1 MTIVAIVTIDILAVA
16 EPRHG
21 GLGWAVVSD
30 RGAVAEPRHWGVGWA
45 VVTDRGA
52 VAEPRH
58 GGLGY
63 GGASA
68 WGNRDGA
75 CGWGWRGIEVLAN
88 LYRSELLLN
97 RGA

>member
-1 MTIVAIVTIDILAVA
+1 MAIVAIVTIGDGAVA

-21 GLGWAVVSD
+21 ELGWA
-30 RGAVAEPRHWGVGWA
+30 R
-45 VVTDRGA
+45 VTDRGA

-58 GGLGY
+58 GGPGC

-68 WGNRDGA
+68 WGAGLWWSIGIGDRGWA
-75 CGWGWRGIEVLAN
+75 CGWGWRGVEVLAN